1 MNWKYFAGWFALLVT
16 AVVNG
21 AIRDGLYKD
30 AVGELA
36 AHQISTATGILL
48 FALLIRWMV
57 RRWPIP
63 DAKTAWRIGLVW
75 VGMTICFEFG
85 FFHYVVGHPWSR
97 LLHDYNIFDGRVW
110 VLVLIW
116 TGVAPWVFYRMQSRQ

>member
-1 MNWKYFAGWFALLVT
+1 MIWKYISGWFALLIV
-16 AVVNG
+16 AVING
-21 AIRDGLYKD
+21 GVRDAFYKD

-36 AHQISTATGILL
+36 AHQVSTATGILL
-48 FALLIRWMV
+48 FAALIWWMV

-63 DAKTAWRIGLVW
+63 DSRTAWRIGPMW

-85 FFHYVVGHPWSR
+85 FFHFVVGHPWSK
-97 LLHDYNIFDGRVW
+97 LLHDYDIFDGRVW

-116 TGVAPWVFYRMQSRQ
+116 TGVAPRLFYRPR